1 MNNTTINAL
10 NTLMRKSSLPVL
22 CLLGLVASPAHA
34 LESTRL
40 TDVIKSSGDGNIDV
54 FNPSTS
60 GRIIDGPTLEAF
72 RQDND
77 GQVVFAV
84 DVNEAAD
91 GSEKASSQAVTVD
104 TAQLVITIGG
114 TNYIYDSYSTITRT
128 LLARKGQTTRSLY
141 YSLIGDSGS
150 SRITS
155 NTDSDLYNSSFDST
169 LTFDVP
175 DDLSGATAARLRVTL
190 LDTNVQLGDPEA
202 FYDYSNGFEDV
213 ALITREDAILLD
225 DLEAGQAEA
234 PLVLPAETVAT
245 ETGSSRV
252 YYPSQSEFY
261 LAAYEDLYPIRGD
274 YDFNDLV
281 VGYRVYVNLD
291 QDGQMTSIGG
301 EGYLVARGADYNHDW
316 HLRIPLP
323 ASASGSGQLSVF
335 LPDSQTPDTQTA
347 ISVNS
352 GRLDVL
358 AFESV
363 RTRWSDGSNKFV
375 NSPSDQNLI
384 RGHRF
389 SFEVTLDAALGLAQ
403 LGEPPFDPYL
413 YVYNTEYEIH
423 LAGFPPVL
431 PYSRNNQD
439 GETSFKDANGYPFAM
454 ILPEDWRIPVEE
466 VDLGAAYPQ
475 FLNFVTSGGGSNI
488 NWYRNPVAD
497 KIRQLLPS
505 SWRW

>member
-1 MNNTTINAL
+1 MNNITMKSLLTLASKAL
-10 NTLMRKSSLPVL
+10 VPVSLLL
-22 CLLGLVASPAHA
+22 CAAMSPAVSA
-34 LESTRL
+34 LESSRL
-40 TDVIKSSGDGNIDV
+40 TDVIKSNGSGDLDV
-54 FNPSTS
+54 FDPSAT
-60 GRIIDGPTLEAF
+60 GRIIDGPVLEAF
-72 RQDND
+72 RQDNNS
-77 GQVVFAV
+77 QIVFAV

-91 GSEKASSQAVTVD
+91 GSEKASSQAVTID
-104 TAQLVITIGG
+104 TAQLVVTIDG
-114 TNYIYDSYSTITRT
+114 TQRVYDSYATITRT
-128 LLARKGQTTRSLY
+128 LLARKSQTNRSLY

-155 NTDSDLYNSSFDST
+155 NSSSDIYGSSFDST
-169 LTFDVP
+169 LSFDVP
-175 DDLSGATAARLRVTL
+175 DDISTATAARLVITL

-213 ALITREDAILLD
+213 ALITRADAVLLD

-245 ETGSSRV
+245 SNGSRI

-261 LAAYEDLYPIRGD
+261 LAAYEDLYPIKGD

-291 QDGQMTSIGG
+291 QNGNMTAIGG

-323 ASASGSGQLSVF
+323 ASANGSGQLSVF
-335 LPDSQTPDTQTA
+335 LPDSATADTQTPLS
-347 ISVNS
+347 INS
-352 GRLDVL
+352 GTLDIL

-363 RTRWSDGSNKFV
+363 RTRWADGGNKFV
-375 NSPSDQNLI
+375 NTPSDQALI

-389 SFEVTLDAALGLAQ
+389 SFETTLNSALNLAQ

-413 YVYNTEYEIH
+413 YVYNTNYEIH
-423 LAGFPPVL
+423 LPGKANVIPG
-431 PYSRNNQD
+431 SNNTD
-439 GETSFKDANGYPFAM
+439 TEFTDPSGYPFAM
-454 ILPEDWRIPVEE
+454 ILPQDWQIPVEE
-466 VDLGAAYPQ
+466 EDLGAAYPQ
-475 FLNFVTSGGGSNI
+475 FLNFVISGGTSNI

-497 KIRQLLPS
+497 KIRPLGPAT
-505 SWRW
+505 WRW